1 MNDGLRNP
9 IGFKIQ
15 GSQLPLAV
23 DMTWKLGAFA
33 SVMVDSQY
41 ITILFVSSLNQKV
54 KF

>member
-9 IGFKIQ
+9 IGFKIY
-15 GSQLPLAV
+15 GSQLSPAE
-23 DMTWKLGAFA
+23 DMTWILEAFA
-33 SVMVDSQY
+33 SVVDSQY